1 MSVSDN
7 ALSVAAPTA
16 AVLLQRRVAAGAT
29 VAAGETLAVL
39 ESMKM
44 QIPVAAP
51 AAGRVL
57 EWLAEEGDTLA
68 QDQVLLRLGPVAEEA
83 AASEGAGA
91 DAEGAAADPALAQLQ
106 SRLEATGD
114 AARAE
119 QSEKRHASGY
129 RTARENLADLVDP
142 DSFVEYGQLAVAA
155 QRGRRDADS
164 LRRDTAADGVITGRA
179 RILGMPAAVVVNDY
193 SVLAGTQG
201 YFHHH
206 KLDRLFA
213 LARAEALP
221 VVMYA
226 EGGGGRPGD
235 TDVSTQVAG
244 LDLSTFGAWAGLRG
258 VVPRIA
264 VANGYCFAGNA
275 ALFGAADITIATRRS
290 WIGMAGPA
298 MIEGGGL
305 GRVAPT
311 EIGPVETQATNGVL
325 DIVAEDEAEAT
336 QRARQALG
344 LLCGQ
349 PGRGEAH
356 EQAGIGGLLPS
367 DRRYAYEVRRILE
380 RLFDRA
386 DLLEL
391 RAGYGRAV
399 VTALAR
405 LGGRPVGVLASDC
418 RHLGGAID
426 AEAADKAADF
436 IALCGRSGLPVV
448 SLVDTPGFMVGPDS
462 EDEGAV
468 RRMARLFAE
477 GAQAPVPWVAI
488 FLRRGYGLGAMALA
502 GGSFSR
508 PAYVAAWPAGEF
520 GGMGLE
526 GAVKLGYR
534 KELEAIADV
543 QQRQQ
548 RFDELLAQAYE
559 RGRATEMAAHL
570 ELDAV
575 IAPEATRD
583 TVLAVLSGLAPAG
596 R

>member
-1 MSVSDN
+1 MPASDH
-7 ALSVAAPTA
+7 ALTVAAPTA
-16 AVLLQRRVAAGAT
+16 AALLQRRVAVGAT

-57 EWLAEEGDTLA
+57 EWLAEENDTLA

-83 AASEGAGA
+83 AASEGAGEEA
-91 DAEGAAADPALAQLQ
+91 AAAAADPAMAQLQ
-106 SRLEATGD
+106 ARLEATSD

-129 RTARENLADLVDP
+129 RTARENLADLVDA

-179 RILGMPAAVVVNDY
+179 RILGLPAAVAINDY

-213 LARAEALP
+213 LAHAEALP

-235 TDVSTQVAG
+235 TDVVTQVAG

-325 DIVAEDEAEAT
+325 DIVAEDEADAT
-336 QRARQALG
+336 RRARQALG

-349 PGRGEAH
+349 PGRSEAH
-356 EQAGIGGLLPS
+356 EQAGIGGLLPG

-380 RLFDRA
+380 RLFDRE

-405 LGGRPVGVLASDC
+405 IGGRPVGVLASDC

-436 IALCGRSGLPVV
+436 IALCGRSGLPIV

-508 PAYVAAWPAGEF
+508 PAYAAAWPAGEF

-534 KELEAIADV
+534 KELEAIADA

-583 TVLAVLSGLAPAG
+583 TVLAVLSGVAPAG